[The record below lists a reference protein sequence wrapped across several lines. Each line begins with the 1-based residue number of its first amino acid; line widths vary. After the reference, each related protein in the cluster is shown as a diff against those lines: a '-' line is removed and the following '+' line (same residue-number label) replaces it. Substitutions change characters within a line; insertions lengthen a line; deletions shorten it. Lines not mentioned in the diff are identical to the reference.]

1 MRVSITLLEGHPDAL
16 RTLRRQLLGL
26 TSVERVDLTGRPVR
40 PGELGG
46 GAVEILTV
54 ALGAGG
60 AGTVVAAQVL
70 GWLRTSS
77 RLKVHLRVREQ
88 EWDIEAAGIRRMS
101 PEETAEL
108 LAAIARAMEKAA
120 EVGVDDD

>member
-70 GWLRTSS
+70 GWLRTASK
-77 RLKVHLRVREQ
+77 LKVHLQVGGQ
-88 EWDIEAAGIRRMS
+88 EWIVEASGVRRMS

-108 LAAIARAMEKAA
+108 VAAIARVIEKATEA
-120 EVGVDDD
+120 GADDD